1 MSEAWSQARIMPR
14 AAERPLLGRRPLTL
28 ALGLVL
34 IALMLTTFARLTG
47 IGVYKLP
54 DSPIVQSMELAL
66 HERPDGAVEVRNAA
80 TGNLVQTYSLK
91 DGGGFFLTIQKGME
105 FERNHQKIALDTN
118 YKLARHQ
125 DGRLILHDP
134 ATGRRQTVDTFG
146 AVNTAV
152 FTNLLS
158 KGEKQ

>member
-1 MSEAWSQARIMPR
+1 MSDTWSQAHPARRP
-14 AAERPLLGRRPLTL
+14 AERPVLGRRPLTL
-28 ALGLVL
+28 AVGLVL
-34 IALMLTTFARLTG
+34 IAAALTVFARFTG

-54 DSPIVQSMELAL
+54 DSPIVQSMELIM
-66 HERPDGAVEVRNAA
+66 HGRPDGAVEVRNAA

-91 DGGGFFLTIQKGME
+91 EGGGFFLTILKGME
-105 FERNHQKIALDTN
+105 FERNLQKIALDIN
-118 YKLARHQ
+118 YTLARHQ

-146 AVNTAV
+146 TVNTAV
-152 FTNLLS
+152 FANLLS